1 MNYTHLASPQV
12 IKADH
17 FIKVD
22 HTSFILLK
30 RKELSKSCCE
40 FDLCSYRPLQ
50 IETNSCPLPS
60 SSYIQIFCVTPYLY
74 PSNESF
80 WQKQWHLYS
89 EILLSCWSQRKYSS
103 SFRTHSHSTHAGTVR
118 NTKWHPSALKKII
131 LALNTQFFFSPC
143 SGSEFLQDFPGK
155 SDFQL
160 IKFTAHPRQ
169 TILPHSLGRH
179 TSVLSLGQHLQTSGE
194 SPVSCTMTDTEI
206 HYSIYLNL
214 VVIQRTGFGFQKRK
228 PIYRREA

>member
-1 MNYTHLASPQV
+1 MNLTCVLTDLYKSRLTHVHCLLALISKYSVLHHTCTLPMKASGRSSGTYTVKSSSL
-12 IKADH
+12 
-17 FIKVD
+17 VD
-22 HTSFILLK
+22 H
-30 RKELSKSCCE
+30 RE
-40 FDLCSYRPLQ
+40 
-50 IETNSCPLPS
+50 
-60 SSYIQIFCVTPYLY
+60 
-74 PSNESF
+74 
-80 WQKQWHLYS
+80 
-89 EILLSCWSQRKYSS
+89 KYSS

-118 NTKWHPSALKKII
+118 NAKWHPSALKKII

-143 SGSEFLQDFPGK
+143 SGSEFLQDLPGK

-206 HYSIYLNL
+206 HYSTYLYL